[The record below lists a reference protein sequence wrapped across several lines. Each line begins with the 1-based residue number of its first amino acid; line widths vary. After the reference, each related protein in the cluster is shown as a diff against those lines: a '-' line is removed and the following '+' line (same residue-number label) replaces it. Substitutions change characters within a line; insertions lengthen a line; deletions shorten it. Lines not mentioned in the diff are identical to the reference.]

1 MSNLVIKKRRATTT
15 GLSTLV
21 ALPGEIWIDITKP
34 TVVVHDGS
42 TVGGI
47 PLAHEV
53 HTHAAATELTPG
65 FMSTTDKTK
74 LDNLSIN
81 GGIQN
86 ILSNTVPVPSENTA
100 NFSTDFT
107 VVDNPG
113 ASRTEFSISQAF
125 RSEINSDVVAVIV
138 ALG

>member
-1 MSNLVIKKRRATTT
+1 MSNLVIRKNRSTTT
-15 GLSTLV
+15 GISTLV
-21 ALPGEIWIDITKP
+21 MLPGELWLDTTKP
-34 TVVVHDGS
+34 TVVIGDGS

-125 RSEINSDVVAVIV
+125 RSEINSDVVALIV